1 MPAKVRQRQGKHIPN
16 HHPPERLPWSIL
28 PFPESIEELSDQYKR
43 LRPLM
48 PDLHARI
55 GKLATKESVK
65 ACAKRLGMLTRQGGK
80 MGIHFDHEAEM
91 DVFQDYL
98 LYMHRP
104 RGISLVRQMLNR
116 KPYPQGSD
124 EQILLEGMAQ
134 ARFSLFWVRELHPAG
149 GFTALDVITGEE
161 VFIFDHALPEQDTV
175 GLLVGLRLFPL
186 YTGWMHT
193 GASMV
198 LGQIDEA
205 SGMQPLRCVLNEK
218 EERDL
223 NEENIRRWRANLKK
237 VE

>member
-1 MPAKVRQRQGKHIPN
+1 VEHTSVL
-16 HHPPERLPWSIL
+16 PEN
-28 PFPESIEELSDQYKR
+28 IEELTAEYRR

-48 PDLHARI
+48 PVLHARI
-55 GKLATKESVK
+55 GKLATKENVK
-65 ACAKRLGMLTRQGGK
+65 ACAKRLGMLARQGGK
-80 MGIHFDHEAEM
+80 IGIHFDHEAEM

-98 LYMHRP
+98 IYMHRP

-116 KPYPQGSD
+116 KHYPQGSD

-149 GFTALDVITGEE
+149 GFVALNVVTGEE
-161 VFIFDHALPEQDTV
+161 VFVFDQTIPQQDTV
-175 GLLVGLRLFPL
+175 GLLLGLRLFPFF
-186 YTGWMHT
+186 TGWMHT

-205 SGMQPLRCVLNEK
+205 SGMQPLRCMLNEK

-223 NEENIRRWRANLKK
+223 NEENIRRWRANFR
-237 VE
+237 EME